1 MSDIFSQ
8 GMSSVTKADI
18 ANASGGGL
26 IPKGVYNVQCEG
38 AKVDT
43 TQTGTSYFEFKFRI
57 LGPTNAGRIV
67 FQKYW
72 IASQNKKYVGQ
83 CFAKIQDFAVKAGFT
98 EEQAKALQPA
108 GFVGLKAG
116 CGVVIEKSDNPSY
129 PDKNGVSYFRKFVS
143 EMDTAING
151 ALPNPVANQ
160 VQPSQS
166 TEEKYQASPNTNFA
180 ASDIPF

>member
-8 GMSSVTKADI
+8 GMSSVTKEDVAGLT
-18 ANASGGGL
+18 SGSL
-26 IPKGVYNVQCEG
+26 IPKGIYNVQCEG

-43 TQTGTSYFEFKFRI
+43 TKTGTSFFEFKFRI

-72 IASQNKKYVGQ
+72 IASDNKKYVGQ
-83 CFAKIQDFAVKAGFT
+83 CFAKIQDFAVKAGFSET
-98 EEQAKALQPA
+98 EAKTLQPS
-108 GFVGLKAG
+108 GFLGLKAG
-116 CGVVIEKSDNPSY
+116 CGVVIEKSDNPNY
-129 PDKNGVSYFRKFVS
+129 PDKNAVSYFRKFVS

-151 ALPNPVANQ
+151 ALPNPVVAQ
-160 VQPSQS
+160 VQPNQS